1 MYQEPLLQT
10 LRHVL
15 RMVLLQ
21 WRCNIHYF
29 RFRGWR
35 TFVIVLTGA
44 GCRLGEM
51 SSQLVPDGVRVRLSS
66 LSSSAAAASSAVNY
80 SDVMSTDTCWRLCQ
94 CDGLLHD
101 CTQQTCIQHRQCR
114 LHDASVRRTYTYD
127 LPHASIIYYST
138 VSVTCTV
145 QPKITHVE
153 IRVFFLVVDKIR
165 FIHLEVIQY

>member
-1 MYQEPLLQT
+1 MY
-10 LRHVL
+10 
-15 RMVLLQ
+15 
-21 WRCNIHYF
+21 
-29 RFRGWR
+29 GR
-35 TFVIVLTGA
+35 TDA

-66 LSSSAAAASSAVNY
+66 LSSSAAAAAASAAVNY

-101 CTQQTCIQHRQCR
+101 CTQQ
-114 LHDASVRRTYTYD
+114 YTYD

>member
-1 MYQEPLLQT
+1 VDGVRLWLYW
-10 LRHVL
+10 V
-15 RMVLLQ
+15 
-21 WRCNIHYF
+21 Y
-29 RFRGWR
+29 GR
-35 TFVIVLTGA
+35 TDA

-66 LSSSAAAASSAVNY
+66 LSSSAAAAAASAAVNY

-165 FIHLEVIQY
+165 FIHLEVIQYWATQFYLSFRVINKYIC